1 MKTPALKKI
10 LIGLIAASLSTGF
23 ASAQSMS
30 FTVTTKSSN
39 GSTGSVN
46 VFALWITNSAG
57 AYVKT
62 INRQS
67 KNYTSSLTNWFS
79 NSANKATDGTTGATL
94 PSHNYAYTSTAKTT
108 KRIPFTWNFK
118 NYLGA
123 LMPDGTYFI
132 NIEFK
137 EENTSRQYVK
147 YSFTKGATNY
157 TTTPMGTMMSGT
169 ASCFTNPSLVY
180 TAPAVALTTTEVTN
194 FDFTYNRSDRNLQ
207 LEYDPASHSDIKL
220 QLVNLKGQ
228 TLYST
233 ALKGTGKESTLL
245 PNCTPGIYMIRL
257 TDNNG
262 WSQTRKLML

>member
-1 MKTPALKKI
+1 MKTSALKKI
-10 LIGLIAASLSTGF
+10 LIGLITASLSTGF

-30 FTVTTKSSN
+30 FTVTTKNSN

-67 KNYTSSLTNWFS
+67 KNYTSSLTSWFS
-79 NSANKATDGTTGATL
+79 NSANNTTDGTTGATL

-123 LMPDGTYFI
+123 VMPDGTYFI
-132 NIEFK
+132 NIEFN

-147 YSFTKGATNY
+147 YSFTKGPSSY
-157 TTTPMGTMMSGT
+157 TIVPTVTSVTT

-180 TAPAVALTTTEVTN
+180 TAPVVALTTTQVTN
-194 FDFTYNRSDRNLQ
+194 FNFTYNRSDRNLQ
-207 LEYDPASHSDIKL
+207 LEYDPANHSDIQL

-233 ALKGTGKESTLL
+233 ALKGTGKESTQL
-245 PNCTPGIYMIRL
+245 PPCTPGIYMIRL
-257 TDNNG
+257 TDKEG
-262 WSQTRKLML
+262 WSQTKKLML

>member
-30 FTVTTKSSN
+30 FTVTTKNSN

-67 KNYTSSLTNWFS
+67 KNYTSSLTSWLS
-79 NSANKATDGTTGATL
+79 NSSNKTTDGTTGATL
-94 PSHNYAYTSTAKTT
+94 PSHNYAYTSTANTT

-118 NYLGA
+118 NYLGT
-123 LMPDGTYFI
+123 LVPDGTYFI

-137 EENTSRQYVK
+137 EQNTSRQYVK
-147 YSFTKGATNY
+147 YSFTKGPSSY
-157 TTTPMGTMMSGT
+157 TIAPTVASCTT

-180 TAPAVALTTTEVTN
+180 TAPVVALTTTEVSN

-207 LEYDPASHSDIKL
+207 LEYDPANHSKIQL

-228 TLYST
+228 TLFNT
-233 ALKGTGKESTLL
+233 TLECIGKESILL

-257 TDNNG
+257 TDKEG